1 MRCHVCGAEMRE
13 TKTDLPFKLTERSI
27 VVVREVPAIQCSGCR
42 EYMLS
47 DKVMEGLMNCF
58 LPQTRTRIWKSF
70 DLLRK
75 AGLEM
80 QENTPEK
87 RRLIKSAVKQRNI
100 LWTYHV
106 FMRMQDRSIP
116 RSSILDSADTF

>member
-47 DKVMEGLMNCF
+47 DKVME
-58 LPQTRTRIWKSF
+58 RIDELLSAANTDA
-70 DLLRK
+70 DLEVVRF
-75 AGLEM
+75 A
-80 QENTPEK
+80 
-87 RRLIKSAVKQRNI
+87 A
-100 LWTYHV
+100 
-106 FMRMQDRSIP
+106 
-116 RSSILDSADTF
+116 